1 MKEKSLALDLRW
13 EGWMIQE
20 EMEEIG
26 EVPSS
31 AMFIIE
37 IK

>member
-13 EGWMIQE
+13 EGWMTKE

-26 EVPSS
+26 EVPSFPP
-31 AMFIIE
+31 AV
-37 IK
+37 